1 MGKQS
6 QRSSFDKDCA
16 INEFKN
22 RWAIYFASD
31 EGRRDCT
38 CRGSFIVEVE
48 KLCGDVFADCVN
60 RTQAASPDWDCI
72 RLAVDNEGCMLPIV
86 FATIIDT
93 AKARFPYFYRH
104 QQWSLFKKHEKV
116 LMLLASND
124 IPCLDAGITLRE
136 LGEVYDAGGFKP
148 FDRTIPWI
156 GVGIPREKEHLNF
169 AYTVLSVGFDTGV
182 SRIVVK
188 VKDSLSQLVFGF

>member
-60 RTQAASPDWDCI
+60 RAQAASPDWDCI
-72 RLAVDNEGCMLPIV
+72 RLAVIMKDACFRLYLLRLSILQRHASLIFTGISNGAYSRSM
-86 FATIIDT
+86 
-93 AKARFPYFYRH
+93 KRF
-104 QQWSLFKKHEKV
+104 
-116 LMLLASND
+116 
-124 IPCLDAGITLRE
+124 
-136 LGEVYDAGGFKP
+136 
-148 FDRTIPWI
+148 
-156 GVGIPREKEHLNF
+156 
-169 AYTVLSVGFDTGV
+169 
-182 SRIVVK
+182 
-188 VKDSLSQLVFGF
+188 